1 MTNPQLTSY
10 LMVKNWKLPL
20 SNQEQDKVV
29 HLHDTN
35 PRWYSIG
42 SPSKSNWALKRNKDI
57 QIRKEKVKLSLFT
70 DNMILYIENTK
81 HSTKAKKKKNYCK

>member
-42 SPSKSNWALKRNKDI
+42 SPSKGNWALKRNKDI

-81 HSTKAKKKKNYCK
+81 DSTKGKKLL

>member
-10 LMVKNWKLPL
+10 LMVKNGKLPL

-29 HLHDTN
+29 HLHNTN
-35 PRWYSIG
+35 PRGYSIG

-57 QIRKEKVKLSLFT
+57 QIRKEKVKLSPFI
-70 DNMILYIENTK
+70 DNMILYIENPK
-81 HSTKAKKKKNYCK
+81 DSV

>member
-1 MTNPQLTSY
+1 
-10 LMVKNWKLPL
+10 MVKNWKLPL

-35 PRWYSIG
+35 PTQYSIG

-57 QIRKEKVKLSLFT
+57 QIRKKKMKLSPFT
-70 DNMILYIENTK
+70 DNMILYIENTRL
-81 HSTKAKKKKNYCK
+81 HQRKKKNYCK